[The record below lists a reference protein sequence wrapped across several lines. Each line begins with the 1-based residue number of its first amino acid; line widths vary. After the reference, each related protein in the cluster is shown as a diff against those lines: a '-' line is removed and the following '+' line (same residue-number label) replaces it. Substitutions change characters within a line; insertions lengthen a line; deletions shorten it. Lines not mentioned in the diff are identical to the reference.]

1 MYEDIIREV
10 KGGRNLEDIMT
21 EIQAEMDKE
30 KDKRKEIAAAKTKV
44 KEAYYEYM
52 DVVTGV
58 KMPDG
63 VKEIFSR
70 VFDQLFE
77 EVENTA
83 IKIELKDGSGP
94 HAKEKPCKKSPD
106 EVIKAFLE
114 NL

>member
-10 KGGRNLEDIMT
+10 KGGRSLEEIMT
-21 EIQAEMDKE
+21 EIQTEMDKE
-30 KDKRKEIAAAKTKV
+30 DTQKEKIAAAKVKV

-52 DVVTGV
+52 DAVTGTS
-58 KMPDG
+58 MPDG
-63 VKEIFSR
+63 VKEIFSK

-77 EVENTA
+77 DVENMA
-83 IKIELKDGSGP
+83 IKIRIKDGSGP
-94 HAKEKPCKKSPD
+94 HAKERPCKKSPD